1 MKYTFNEWREKY
13 NEISYDNQKEYYN
26 ELEKLY
32 PDQAHYDL
40 NFALQV
46 FDYVKPKFVTEAG
59 GWKGDLANNILS
71 RYKDIINWK
80 NIEICEEAIKN
91 SNCLDERFTNYIPES
106 FNWYDEKLYK
116 GLFVSTHFI
125 EHISN
130 DDFDKLANSLQN
142 IEYVYIESPLSNNDT
157 DWVDY
162 YGTHKLGYGWD
173 KIKQKFSNHKII
185 LENNHCK
192 LFHKI

>member
-91 SNCLDERFTNYIPES
+91 SNCL
-106 FNWYDEKLYK
+106 
-116 GLFVSTHFI
+116 FVSTHFI